1 MGAKAS
7 KMNSCSEQ
15 LQQKCAREE
24 YSSFESCEEFSIPDD
39 LLVDVLSFVPHQD
52 LIQNCRSVCK
62 QWRDIIDGHGVWK
75 IKCERE
81 RKTVPSLKLRNL
93 PVHYYQLIYLFNPY
107 GRNLI
112 RNPCGEGAQYCFAT
126 SYYVC
131 SKHQIIDLVAKGIPA
146 VVLDSGCIKIQVGE
160 WYAARFD
167 CASEYKLTV
176 QLVNEQFR
184 DEEVFVDDFTV
195 DSFEFTHRE
204 EQWTGKEWNLVTHT
218 FDNVIKTRY
227 VFFEHSGSDCQ
238 FWAGHFGSKM
248 TGAFVR
254 IICE

>member
-112 RNPCGEGAQYCFAT
+112 RNPCGEDGLRNWVVASNGGDGFIVENPPVGADAVPTEIGAQYCFAT

-204 EQWTGKEWNLVTHT
+204 EQWTGKEWNLMLLT
-218 FDNVIKTRY
+218 
-227 VFFEHSGSDCQ
+227 
-238 FWAGHFGSKM
+238 
-248 TGAFVR
+248 
-254 IICE
+254 